1 MTIDPS
7 IIKKIALDII
17 ETLTELEE
25 NSTSSDTYLKSNLLK
40 YSEPNS
46 FYVEVFAR
54 FTRVLIPEKDNHFKN
69 LAWEKLNFAKNRFVI
84 DANTFF
90 AKDNKI
96 DPKIVFHFVIDPKS
110 DNAVYSQIFSKLLD
124 TVAHEIHHTEQIG
137 PGREAFLNTASSKK
151 DRESAKKNYKY
162 FLLPEEIESM
172 VIGMY
177 NRSKEGNVPLDHLF
191 SEYLMPFIKDG
202 YITTDEYSKVMA
214 KWMDFALSHYP
225 DALFSKK
232 VEKIISNS

>member
-69 LAWEKLNFAKNRFVI
+69 LAWEKLNFAKNRFSLC
-84 DANTFF
+84 
-90 AKDNKI
+90 
-96 DPKIVFHFVIDPKS
+96 H
-110 DNAVYSQIFSKLLD
+110 
-124 TVAHEIHHTEQIG
+124 
-137 PGREAFLNTASSKK
+137 
-151 DRESAKKNYKY
+151 
-162 FLLPEEIESM
+162 
-172 VIGMY
+172 
-177 NRSKEGNVPLDHLF
+177 RSKE
-191 SEYLMPFIKDG
+191 
-202 YITTDEYSKVMA
+202 
-214 KWMDFALSHYP
+214 
-225 DALFSKK
+225 
-232 VEKIISNS
+232 